1 MWSHD
6 VCIGL
11 ISKSK
16 KKTLTEER
24 NIVKSRFSVLS
35 EGRNIRTKIDK
46 NSFADDVITEMF
58 ELRSQGFETEVISEG
73 LFDMLGGLFG
83 ATGGGI
89 GQIIKEKMASWI
101 ISKLGLSTD
110 GYLSNFIIVAFGNL
124 PLSDYGKLTDCK
136 FLSNLITNSVVESI
150 ALNVEK
156 KTGKDGVFMDLL
168 RNIAGDYF
176 NDSAVE
182 NKISGFLEGMICPLM
197 GGIKGKMKDAEE
209 QIKASVVGV

>member
-1 MWSHD
+1 
-6 VCIGL
+6 
-11 ISKSK
+11 
-16 KKTLTEER
+16 
-24 NIVKSRFSVLS
+24 
-35 EGRNIRTKIDK
+35 
-46 NSFADDVITEMF
+46 MF

-156 KTGKDGVFMDLL
+156 KSGKDGVFMDSL
-168 RNIAGDYF
+168 RN
-176 NDSAVE
+176 
-182 NKISGFLEGMICPLM
+182 
-197 GGIKGKMKDAEE
+197 IKGKMKDAEE
-209 QIKASVVGV
+209 EIKASVVGA